1 MSIAVK
7 EREFITNFLDG
18 DFDNFSDLSAIG
30 ALNKRGAGKIVEF
43 PFPNKKDEEWRFTDL
58 RSISRNHF
66 VPPAKAGAA
75 NAGDLS
81 EHYLPEATNSRLVF
95 VNGEF
100 DAERSSTSD
109 IPENVIVGTIAEHSD
124 SEILKEHLGTY
135 NPYYDRDD
143 DVFSALNDANFRN
156 GAFIYVPKE
165 TKVEAPI
172 HILSI
177 FTDAEKPFYATP
189 RVLFVGEAFS
199 KSTIVEEHIALT
211 ENEYLNIPV
220 NEFKLF
226 EGAHVHHARIQRD
239 SKKATH
245 ISRPIA
251 HLEKHAEYHSYTICL
266 GAKLFRNDPRVVQN
280 DEEVDFTIDGLVL
293 IDGDQIADTHS
304 AIDHRFCH
312 ANSHQLHKVVVN
324 DKAHSIF
331 NGKIF
336 VRKDAQ
342 KIDSFQEN
350 RNLLLSDDGT
360 VHTKPQLEIFADD
373 VLCSHGAT
381 IGQLSEEEVFYL
393 HSRGLTKK
401 KARELLVYAFT
412 LESIA
417 NMEVE
422 SVHKL
427 LLDEVIKFTSR
438 DEKLAEV
445 DQ

>member
-1 MSIAVK
+1 MSVAVK
-7 EREFITNFLDG
+7 EKETILDFLDG
-18 DFDNFSDLSAIG
+18 NFETVSNVSAIAG
-30 ALNKRGAGKIVEF
+30 LNEKGAGNISEF
-43 PFPNKKDEEWRFTDL
+43 PFPTKKDEDWRFTDL
-58 RSISRNHF
+58 KSISRSHF
-66 VPPAKAGAA
+66 VPVSEAGVVSP
-75 NAGDLS
+75 GDIS
-81 EHYLPEATNSRLVF
+81 EYYLPEATNSRLVF
-95 VNGEF
+95 VNGVF
-100 DAERSSTSD
+100 DADLSSTSD
-109 IPENVIVGTIAEHSD
+109 IPENVVVGTLAENGD
-124 SEILKEHLGTY
+124 SEIIEKHLGAYTTY
-135 NPYYDRDD
+135 DD
-143 DVFSALNDANFRN
+143 DQDVFSALNDANFKD

-172 HILSI
+172 HILNV
-177 FTDAEKPFYATP
+177 FTDAEKAFYATP
-189 RVLFVGEAFS
+189 RVLFVGEAYS
-199 KSTIVEEHIALT
+199 KSTIVEEHVALVQ
-211 ENEYLNIPV
+211 NEYLNVTV

-239 SKKATH
+239 SKKANH

-251 HLEKHAEYHSYTICL
+251 HLDKYAEYHSYTICL

-293 IDGDQIADTHS
+293 IDGEQIADTHS
-304 AIDHRFCH
+304 AIDHRHWH
-312 ANSHQLHKVVVN
+312 AKSHQLHKVVVN

-336 VRKDAQ
+336 VREDSQ

-350 RNLLLSDDGT
+350 RNLLLSVDGT
-360 VHTKPQLEIFADD
+360 VHTKPQLEIFSDD

-381 IGQLSEEEVFYL
+381 IGHLNEDEVFYL

-412 LESIA
+412 LESIE

-427 LLDEVIKFTSR
+427 LLDEVVKFTSR
-438 DEKLAEV
+438 DEEFV
-445 DQ
+445 SVGE

>member
-1 MSIAVK
+1 MSVAVK
-7 EREFITNFLDG
+7 EKETILDFLDG
-18 DFDNFSDLSAIG
+18 NFETVSNVSAIAG
-30 ALNKRGAGKIVEF
+30 LNEKGAGNISEF
-43 PFPNKKDEEWRFTDL
+43 PFPTKKDEDWRFTDL
-58 RSISRNHF
+58 KSISRSHF
-66 VPPAKAGAA
+66 VPVSEAGTVSV
-75 NAGDLS
+75 GDIS
-81 EHYLPEATNSRLVF
+81 EYYLPEATNSRLVF

-100 DAERSSTSD
+100 DAELSSTTD
-109 IPENVIVGTIAEHSD
+109 IPENVIVGTLAENAD
-124 SEILKEHLGTY
+124 SEIIEKHLGAYT
-135 NPYYDRDD
+135 NYDEDQ
-143 DVFSALNDANFRN
+143 DVFAALNDANFKD

-172 HILSI
+172 HILNV
-177 FTDAEKPFYATP
+177 FTGADKAFYATP
-189 RVLFVGEAFS
+189 RVLFVGEAYS
-199 KSTIVEEHIALT
+199 KSTIVEEHVAL
-211 ENEYLNIPV
+211 EQNEYLNVTV

-239 SKKATH
+239 SKKANH

-251 HLEKHAEYHSYTICL
+251 HLDKYAEYHSYTICL

-280 DEEVDFTIDGLVL
+280 DEEVNFTIDGLVL
-293 IDGDQIADTHS
+293 IDGEQIADTHS
-304 AIDHRFCH
+304 AIDHRHWH
-312 ANSHQLHKVVVN
+312 AQSHQLHKVVVN

-336 VRKDAQ
+336 VRKDSQ

-350 RNLLLSDDGT
+350 RNLLLSYDGT
-360 VHTKPQLEIFADD
+360 VHTKPQLEIFSDD

-381 IGQLSEEEVFYL
+381 IGHLNEDEVFYL

-412 LESIA
+412 LESIE

-427 LLDEVIKFTSR
+427 LLDEVVKFTSR
-438 DEKLAEV
+438 DEEFVAVSE
-445 DQ
+445 